1 MTAPNIRFKRSAV
14 AGKRP
19 TKSQLPLGELA
30 LNTYDGQLFTQVD
43 TGGVGIG
50 TTVISLTPWK
60 EIFGTG
66 AVFYEHNVGI
76 GSNNPTEKLSV
87 EGDARVSNDL
97 TVKGKL
103 NAPGDLYTDTIRRYT
118 NNNTSTKIALESDKM
133 RFFVTNGVTPKL
145 SIQSGVTVNTN
156 LNVVGVSTLADVSI
170 HGSLIAD
177 GSNLTGIVKDISGGN
192 NISVSNNNGSYIIS
206 YSGSSTVGTSTVYL
220 ERDGNA
226 EIPTNLEVDGSAEVD
241 GDFQVD
247 GDLKVHGYSHLYG
260 DAHIYG
266 KLKING
272 ELDICNTIIA
282 DHFVGEGSGITGIV
296 TGLTAGAGI
305 SITNNS
311 GIYEITATGSGI
323 GTGGGTL
330 TEVDTLESVTDRGN
344 HTTNTVTVGGLNVFG
359 ISSFNDKVYVQGP
372 LHAGNTASGS
382 VGTINQVLV
391 STGIGVTWKNI
402 AGLTNPAPNTGTIE
416 AGSFRETHKYT
427 ALPQQRYIFVDYMP
441 DYIDIF
447 VNGVKLTDDEYTA
460 DNGNSIYFAEELFN
474 GDTVEIHAY
483 SPVSNWIESI
493 NNKDLTILRDNYSF
507 VATQSMTTYDVPH
520 NDGFIDIFVNG
531 VRLNSTEYSSVNDQT
546 IVFNERFFG
555 GERVDIHV
563 YNRYSSL
570 ISSSSKMIDTPPS
583 SSSDVGIP
591 GQTAYDDNYLYV
603 CTASNTWKRTVLE
616 DW

>member
-97 TVKGKL
+97 TVEGKL

-118 NNNTSTKIALESDKM
+118 DNNTSTKIALESDKM

-156 LNVVGVSTLADVSI
+156 LNVVGFSTL
-170 HGSLIAD
+170 
-177 GSNLTGIVKDISGGN
+177 NNTEISG
-192 NISVSNNNGSYIIS
+192 
-206 YSGSSTVGTSTVYL
+206 
-220 ERDGNA
+220 D
-226 EIPTNLEVDGSAEVD
+226 LEVDGNAEVD

-296 TGLTAGAGI
+296 TSITAGNGI

-311 GIYEITATGSGI
+311 GIYEISATGSGI

-344 HTTNTVTVGGLNVFG
+344 HTNNTVTVGGLNVFG

-402 AGLTNPAPNTGTIE
+402 AGLTNPAPNTGSTE
-416 AGSFRETHKYT
+416 AGAFRETHKYT

-520 NDGFIDIFVNG
+520 SDGFIDIFVNG

-546 IVFNERFFG
+546 IVFNERFYG

-603 CTASNTWKRTVLE
+603 CTASNTWKRTALE

>member
-97 TVKGKL
+97 TVEGKL

-118 NNNTSTKIALESDKM
+118 DNNTSTKIALESDKM

-156 LNVVGVSTLADVSI
+156 LNVVGFSTL
-170 HGSLIAD
+170 
-177 GSNLTGIVKDISGGN
+177 NNTEISG
-192 NISVSNNNGSYIIS
+192 
-206 YSGSSTVGTSTVYL
+206 
-220 ERDGNA
+220 D
-226 EIPTNLEVDGSAEVD
+226 LEVDGNAEVD

-546 IVFNERFFG
+546 IVFNERFYG

>member
-19 TKSQLPLGELA
+19 THTQLPLGELA

-66 AVFYEHNVGI
+66 AVFYENNVGI
-76 GSNNPTEKLSV
+76 GSNNPAEKLSV
-87 EGDARVSNDL
+87 EGDARISNDL
-97 TVKGKL
+97 TVG
-103 NAPGDLYTDTIRRYT
+103 G
-118 NNNTSTKIALESDKM
+118 
-133 RFFVTNGVTPKL
+133 
-145 SIQSGVTVNTN
+145 N
-156 LNVVGVSTLADVSI
+156 LFG
-170 HGSLIAD
+170 D
-177 GSNLTGIVKDISGGN
+177 GSGLS
-192 NISVSNNNGSYIIS
+192 
-206 YSGSSTVGTSTVYL
+206 
-220 ERDGNA
+220 
-226 EIPTNLEVDGSAEVD
+226 
-241 GDFQVD
+241 
-247 GDLKVHGYSHLYG
+247 
-260 DAHIYG
+260 
-266 KLKING
+266 
-272 ELDICNTIIA
+272 
-282 DHFVGEGSGITGIV
+282 GIV
-296 TGLTAGAGI
+296 TGLTAGSGI
-305 SITNNS
+305 SITNTG
-311 GIYEITATGSGI
+311 GIYEITSTGSGI
-323 GTGGGTL
+323 GTGILSET
-330 TEVDTLESVTDRGN
+330 DTLESVTDRGN
-344 HTTNTVTVGGLNVFG
+344 HTPNTITVGGLNVFG

-402 AGLTNPAPNTGTIE
+402 AGLTNPPPNSGATE
-416 AGSFRETHKYT
+416 AGAFRETHKHV

-441 DYIDIF
+441 NYLDIF
-447 VNGVKLTDDEYTA
+447 VNGVKLADGEYTA
-460 DNGNSIYFAEELFN
+460 TDGHSIYFSEELFG

-483 SPVSNWIESI
+483 SPIANWIESI

-520 NDGFIDIFVNG
+520 SDGFIDIFVNG

-555 GERVDIHV
+555 GEKVDIHV

-603 CTASNTWKRTVLE
+603 CTSSNTWKRTVLE

>member
-97 TVKGKL
+97 TVEGKL

-118 NNNTSTKIALESDKM
+118 DNNTSTKIALESDKM

-156 LNVVGVSTLADVSI
+156 LNVVGFSTL
-170 HGSLIAD
+170 
-177 GSNLTGIVKDISGGN
+177 NNTEISG
-192 NISVSNNNGSYIIS
+192 
-206 YSGSSTVGTSTVYL
+206 
-220 ERDGNA
+220 D
-226 EIPTNLEVDGSAEVD
+226 LEVDGSAEVD

-272 ELDICNTIIA
+272 ELDICNTIFA

-296 TGLTAGAGI
+296 TGITAGSGI

-311 GIYEITATGSGI
+311 GIYEISATGSGI

-402 AGLTNPAPNTGTIE
+402 AGLTNPAPNTGSTE
-416 AGSFRETHKYT
+416 AGAFRETHKYT

-520 NDGFIDIFVNG
+520 SDGFIDIFVNG

-546 IVFNERFFG
+546 IVFNERFYG

-603 CTASNTWKRTVLE
+603 CTASNTWKRTLLG

>member
-1 MTAPNIRFKRSAV
+1 MTSPNIRFKRSAV

-97 TVKGKL
+97 TVEGKL

-118 NNNTSTKIALESDKM
+118 DNNTSTKIALESDKM

-156 LNVVGVSTLADVSI
+156 LNVVGFSTL
-170 HGSLIAD
+170 
-177 GSNLTGIVKDISGGN
+177 NNTEISG
-192 NISVSNNNGSYIIS
+192 
-206 YSGSSTVGTSTVYL
+206 
-220 ERDGNA
+220 D
-226 EIPTNLEVDGSAEVD
+226 LEVDGNAEVD

-546 IVFNERFFG
+546 IVFNERFYG

>member
-19 TKSQLPLGELA
+19 TNTQLPLGELA

-97 TVKGKL
+97 TVEGKL

-118 NNNTSTKIALESDKM
+118 DNNTSTKIALESDKM

-156 LNVVGVSTLADVSI
+156 LNVVGFSTL
-170 HGSLIAD
+170 
-177 GSNLTGIVKDISGGN
+177 NNTEISG
-192 NISVSNNNGSYIIS
+192 
-206 YSGSSTVGTSTVYL
+206 
-220 ERDGNA
+220 D
-226 EIPTNLEVDGSAEVD
+226 LEVDGSAEVD

-311 GIYEITATGSGI
+311 GIYEIVATGSGI
-323 GTGGGTL
+323 GTGGGIL

-402 AGLTNPAPNTGTIE
+402 AGLTNPAPNTGSTE
-416 AGSFRETHKYT
+416 AGAFRETHKYT

-460 DNGNSIYFAEELFN
+460 DNGNSIYFAEELFD

-483 SPVSNWIESI
+483 SPVSNWVESI
-493 NNKDLTILRDNYSF
+493 NNKDLTILRENYSF

-520 NDGFIDIFVNG
+520 SNGFIDIFVNG

-546 IVFNERFFG
+546 IVFNERFYG

-603 CTASNTWKRTVLE
+603 CVAPNTWKRTELD

>member
-19 TKSQLPLGELA
+19 TSTQLPLGELA

-66 AVFYEHNVGI
+66 AVFYENNVGI
-76 GSNNPTEKLSV
+76 GSNNPAEKLSV
-87 EGDARVSNDL
+87 EGDARISNDL
-97 TVKGKL
+97 TVG
-103 NAPGDLYTDTIRRYT
+103 G
-118 NNNTSTKIALESDKM
+118 
-133 RFFVTNGVTPKL
+133 
-145 SIQSGVTVNTN
+145 N
-156 LNVVGVSTLADVSI
+156 LF
-170 HGSLIAD
+170 AD
-177 GSNLTGIVKDISGGN
+177 GSNLAGVVKNIIGGDSISIVDDNS
-192 NISVSNNNGSYIIS
+192 GSYTINFVGDATGGIS
-206 YSGSSTVGTSTVYL
+206 SIYTEVSGV
-220 ERDGNA
+220 A
-226 EIPTNLEVDGSAEVD
+226 EIRADVEIRGDLEIRDNVEID
-241 GDFQVD
+241 GDLQVD
-247 GDLKVHGYSHLYG
+247 GFADFHNDVRIL
-260 DAHIYG
+260 G
-266 KLKING
+266 KLEILN
-272 ELDICNTIIA
+272 EVEVDTIIG
-282 DHFVGEGSGITGIV
+282 DGSGLSGIV
-296 TGLTAGAGI
+296 TGLTAGSGI
-305 SITNNS
+305 SITNTG
-311 GIYEITATGSGI
+311 GIYEIASTGSGI
-323 GTGGGTL
+323 GTGIL
-330 TEVDTLESVTDRGN
+330 SEIDTLESVTDRGN

-382 VGTINQVLV
+382 DGTINQVLV

-402 AGLTNPAPNTGTIE
+402 AGLTNPSPNSGATE
-416 AGSFRETHKYT
+416 AGAFRETHKYV

-441 DYIDIF
+441 NYLDIF
-447 VNGVKLTDDEYTA
+447 VNGVKLAEGEYTA
-460 DNGNSIYFAEELFN
+460 TDGHSIYFSEELFG

-483 SPVSNWIESI
+483 SPVANWIESI

-555 GERVDIHV
+555 GEKVDIHV

>member
-1 MTAPNIRFKRSAV
+1 MTSPNIRFKRSAV

-97 TVKGKL
+97 TVEGKL

-118 NNNTSTKIALESDKM
+118 DNNTSTKIALESDKM

-156 LNVVGVSTLADVSI
+156 LNVVGFSTL
-170 HGSLIAD
+170 
-177 GSNLTGIVKDISGGN
+177 NNTEISG
-192 NISVSNNNGSYIIS
+192 
-206 YSGSSTVGTSTVYL
+206 
-220 ERDGNA
+220 D
-226 EIPTNLEVDGSAEVD
+226 LEVDGSAEVD

-402 AGLTNPAPNTGTIE
+402 AGLTNPAPNTGSTE
-416 AGSFRETHKYT
+416 AGAFRETHKYT

-520 NDGFIDIFVNG
+520 SDGFIDIFVNG

-546 IVFNERFFG
+546 IVFNERFYG

-603 CTASNTWKRTVLE
+603 CTASNTWKRTELE

>member
-19 TKSQLPLGELA
+19 TSTQLPLGELA

-66 AVFYEHNVGI
+66 AVFYENNVGI
-76 GSNNPTEKLSV
+76 GSNNPAEKLSV
-87 EGDARVSNDL
+87 EGDARISNDL
-97 TVKGKL
+97 TVG
-103 NAPGDLYTDTIRRYT
+103 G
-118 NNNTSTKIALESDKM
+118 
-133 RFFVTNGVTPKL
+133 
-145 SIQSGVTVNTN
+145 N
-156 LNVVGVSTLADVSI
+156 LF
-170 HGSLIAD
+170 AD
-177 GSNLTGIVKDISGGN
+177 GSNLAGVVKNIIGGDSISIVDD
-192 NISVSNNNGSYIIS
+192 NGSYTINFVGDSTGGIS
-206 YSGSSTVGTSTVYL
+206 SIYTEVSGV
-220 ERDGNA
+220 A
-226 EIPTNLEVDGSAEVD
+226 EIRADVEIRGDLEIRDNVEID
-241 GDFQVD
+241 GDLQVD
-247 GDLKVHGYSHLYG
+247 GFADFHNDVRIL
-260 DAHIYG
+260 G
-266 KLKING
+266 KLEILN
-272 ELDICNTIIA
+272 EVEVDTIIG
-282 DHFVGEGSGITGIV
+282 DGSGLSGIV
-296 TGLTAGAGI
+296 TGLTAGSGI
-305 SITNNS
+305 SITNTG
-311 GIYEITATGSGI
+311 GIYEIASTGSGI
-323 GTGGGTL
+323 GTGIL
-330 TEVDTLESVTDRGN
+330 SEIDTLESVTDRGN

-402 AGLTNPAPNTGTIE
+402 AGLTNPSPNSGATE
-416 AGSFRETHKYT
+416 AGAFRETHKYV

-441 DYIDIF
+441 NYLDIF
-447 VNGVKLTDDEYTA
+447 VNGVKLAEGEYTA
-460 DNGNSIYFAEELFN
+460 TDGHSIYFSEELFG

-483 SPVSNWIESI
+483 SPVANWIESI

-555 GERVDIHV
+555 GEKVDIHV

>member
-97 TVKGKL
+97 TVEGKL

-118 NNNTSTKIALESDKM
+118 DNNTSTKIALESDKM

-156 LNVVGVSTLADVSI
+156 LNVVGFSTL
-170 HGSLIAD
+170 
-177 GSNLTGIVKDISGGN
+177 NNTEISG
-192 NISVSNNNGSYIIS
+192 
-206 YSGSSTVGTSTVYL
+206 
-220 ERDGNA
+220 D
-226 EIPTNLEVDGSAEVD
+226 LEVDGSAEVD

-296 TGLTAGAGI
+296 TDITAGAGI

-311 GIYEITATGSGI
+311 GIYEIAATGSGI

-402 AGLTNPAPNTGTIE
+402 AGLTNPAPNTGSTE
-416 AGSFRETHKYT
+416 AGAFRETHKYT

-546 IVFNERFFG
+546 IVFNERFYG

-603 CTASNTWKRTVLE
+603 CTASNTWKRTALE

>member
-97 TVKGKL
+97 TVEGKL

-118 NNNTSTKIALESDKM
+118 DNNTSTKIALESDKM

-156 LNVVGVSTLADVSI
+156 LNVVGFSTL
-170 HGSLIAD
+170 
-177 GSNLTGIVKDISGGN
+177 NNTEISG
-192 NISVSNNNGSYIIS
+192 
-206 YSGSSTVGTSTVYL
+206 
-220 ERDGNA
+220 D
-226 EIPTNLEVDGSAEVD
+226 LEVDGSAEVD

-296 TGLTAGAGI
+296 TGITAGAGI

-330 TEVDTLESVTDRGN
+330 AEVDTLESVTDRGN

-402 AGLTNPAPNTGTIE
+402 AGLTNPAPNTGSTE
-416 AGSFRETHKYT
+416 AGAFRETHKYT

-460 DNGNSIYFAEELFN
+460 DNANSIYFAEELLN
-474 GDTVEIHAY
+474 G
-483 SPVSNWIESI
+483 
-493 NNKDLTILRDNYSF
+493 L
-507 VATQSMTTYDVPH
+507 
-520 NDGFIDIFVNG
+520 
-531 VRLNSTEYSSVNDQT
+531 DQECLEEEL
-546 IVFNERFFG
+546 IIG
-555 GERVDIHV
+555 GEFH
-563 YNRYSSL
+563 
-570 ISSSSKMIDTPPS
+570 
-583 SSSDVGIP
+583 
-591 GQTAYDDNYLYV
+591 
-603 CTASNTWKRTVLE
+603 
-616 DW
+616 

>member
-66 AVFYEHNVGI
+66 AVFYENNVGI
-76 GSNNPTEKLSV
+76 GSNNPAEKLSV

-97 TVKGKL
+97 TVEGGI
-103 NAPGDLYTDTIRRYT
+103 NASGDLYTDTIRRYT
-118 NNNTSTKIALESDKM
+118 DNSTSTKIALESDKM

-145 SIQSGVTVNTN
+145 SIQNGVTVNSN
-156 LNVVGVSTLADVSI
+156 LNVVGFSTL
-170 HGSLIAD
+170 GS
-177 GSNLTGIVKDISGGN
+177 TEISG
-192 NISVSNNNGSYIIS
+192 
-206 YSGSSTVGTSTVYL
+206 
-220 ERDGNA
+220 
-226 EIPTNLEVDGSAEVD
+226 NLEVDGSAEID
-241 GDFQVD
+241 GQFQVD
-247 GDLKVHGYSHLYG
+247 GFADFHEDVRIL
-260 DAHIYG
+260 G
-266 KLKING
+266 KLEILN
-272 ELDICNTIIA
+272 EVEVDTIIG
-282 DHFVGEGSGITGIV
+282 DGSGLSGIV
-296 TGLTAGAGI
+296 TGLTAGNGI
-305 SITNNS
+305 SITNTG
-311 GIYEITATGSGI
+311 GIYEIASTGSGI
-323 GTGGGTL
+323 GTGIL
-330 TEVDTLESVTDRGN
+330 SEIDTLESVTDRGN

-402 AGLTNPAPNTGTIE
+402 AGLTNPPPNSGATE
-416 AGSFRETHKYT
+416 AGAFRETHKYV

-441 DYIDIF
+441 NYLDIF
-447 VNGVKLTDDEYTA
+447 VNGVKLADGEYTA
-460 DNGNSIYFAEELFN
+460 TDGHSIYFSEELFG

-483 SPVSNWIESI
+483 SPVANWIESI

-520 NDGFIDIFVNG
+520 SDGFIDIFVNG

-555 GERVDIHV
+555 GEKVDIHV

>member
-97 TVKGKL
+97 TVEGKI

-118 NNNTSTKIALESDKM
+118 DNNTSTKIALESDKM

-192 NISVSNNNGSYIIS
+192 NISVSNNNGSYTIS

-311 GIYEITATGSGI
+311 GIYEIVATGSGI
-323 GTGGGTL
+323 GTGGGIL

-359 ISSFNDKVYVQGP
+359 ISSV
-372 LHAGNTASGS
+372 
-382 VGTINQVLV
+382 I
-391 STGIGVTWKNI
+391 
-402 AGLTNPAPNTGTIE
+402 
-416 AGSFRETHKYT
+416 
-427 ALPQQRYIFVDYMP
+427 
-441 DYIDIF
+441 
-447 VNGVKLTDDEYTA
+447 
-460 DNGNSIYFAEELFN
+460 
-474 GDTVEIHAY
+474 
-483 SPVSNWIESI
+483 
-493 NNKDLTILRDNYSF
+493 
-507 VATQSMTTYDVPH
+507 
-520 NDGFIDIFVNG
+520 
-531 VRLNSTEYSSVNDQT
+531 SSV
-546 IVFNERFFG
+546 R
-555 GERVDIHV
+555 
-563 YNRYSSL
+563 
-570 ISSSSKMIDTPPS
+570 
-583 SSSDVGIP
+583 
-591 GQTAYDDNYLYV
+591 
-603 CTASNTWKRTVLE
+603 NTF
-616 DW
+616 

>member
-66 AVFYEHNVGI
+66 AVFYENNVGI
-76 GSNNPTEKLSV
+76 GSNNPAEKLSV

-97 TVKGKL
+97 TVDGGL
-103 NAPGDLYTDTIRRYT
+103 NATGDLYTDTIRRYT
-118 NNNTSTKIALESDKM
+118 DNSTSTKIALESDKM

-145 SIQSGVTVNTN
+145 SIQNGVTVNSD
-156 LNVVGVSTLADVSI
+156 LNVVGFTTLGSTE
-170 HGSLIAD
+170 
-177 GSNLTGIVKDISGGN
+177 ISG
-192 NISVSNNNGSYIIS
+192 
-206 YSGSSTVGTSTVYL
+206 
-220 ERDGNA
+220 
-226 EIPTNLEVDGSAEVD
+226 NLEVDGSAEID
-241 GDFQVD
+241 GQFQVD
-247 GDLKVHGYSHLYG
+247 GFADFHEDVRIL
-260 DAHIYG
+260 G
-266 KLKING
+266 KLEILN
-272 ELDICNTIIA
+272 EVEVDTIIG
-282 DHFVGEGSGITGIV
+282 DGSGLSGIV
-296 TGLTAGAGI
+296 TGLTAGNGI
-305 SITNNS
+305 SITNTG
-311 GIYEITATGSGI
+311 GIYEIASTGSGI
-323 GTGGGTL
+323 GTGIL
-330 TEVDTLESVTDRGN
+330 SEIDTLESVTDRGN

-402 AGLTNPAPNTGTIE
+402 AGLTNPPPNSGATE
-416 AGSFRETHKYT
+416 AGAFRETHKYV

-441 DYIDIF
+441 NYLDIF
-447 VNGVKLTDDEYTA
+447 VNGVKLADGEYTA
-460 DNGNSIYFAEELFN
+460 DNGSSIYFAEELFG

-483 SPVSNWIESI
+483 SPISNWIESI

-520 NDGFIDIFVNG
+520 SDGFIDIFVNG

-555 GERVDIHV
+555 GEKVDIHV

>member
-1 MTAPNIRFKRSAV
+1 MTSPNIRFKRSAV

-97 TVKGKL
+97 TVEGKL

-118 NNNTSTKIALESDKM
+118 DNNTSTKIALESDKM

-145 SIQSGVTVNTN
+145 SIQNGVTVNSN
-156 LNVVGVSTLADVSI
+156 LNVVGFSTLESVE
-170 HGSLIAD
+170 
-177 GSNLTGIVKDISGGN
+177 ISG
-192 NISVSNNNGSYIIS
+192 
-206 YSGSSTVGTSTVYL
+206 
-220 ERDGNA
+220 
-226 EIPTNLEVDGSAEVD
+226 NLEVDGNAEVD
-241 GDFQVD
+241 GEFQVD

-260 DAHIYG
+260 DTHIYG

-296 TGLTAGAGI
+296 TDITAGAGI

-402 AGLTNPAPNTGTIE
+402 AGLTNPAPNTGSTE
-416 AGSFRETHKYT
+416 AGAFRETHKYT

-493 NNKDLTILRDNYSF
+493 TNKDLTILRDNYSF

-520 NDGFIDIFVNG
+520 SDGFIDIFVNG

-546 IVFNERFFG
+546 IVFNERFYG

-603 CTASNTWKRTVLE
+603 CTASNTWKRTALE

>member
-66 AVFYEHNVGI
+66 AVFYENNVGI
-76 GSNNPTEKLSV
+76 GSNNPAEKLSV
-87 EGDARVSNDL
+87 EGDARVSNNL
-97 TVKGKL
+97 TIEGGT
-103 NAPGDLYTDTIRRYT
+103 NATGDLYTDTIRRYT
-118 NNNTSTKIALESDKM
+118 DNNTSTKITLESDKM

-145 SIQSGVTVNTN
+145 SIQSGVTVNSN
-156 LNVVGVSTLADVSI
+156 LNVVGFTTLAS
-170 HGSLIAD
+170 
-177 GSNLTGIVKDISGGN
+177 TEISG
-192 NISVSNNNGSYIIS
+192 
-206 YSGSSTVGTSTVYL
+206 
-220 ERDGNA
+220 
-226 EIPTNLEVDGSAEVD
+226 NLEVDGSAEID
-241 GDFQVD
+241 GQFQVD
-247 GDLKVHGYSHLYG
+247 GFADFHEDVRIL
-260 DAHIYG
+260 G
-266 KLKING
+266 KLEILNEVEVG
-272 ELDICNTIIA
+272 TIIG
-282 DHFVGEGSGITGIV
+282 DGSGLSGIV
-296 TGLTAGAGI
+296 TGLTAGNGI
-305 SITNNS
+305 SITNTG
-311 GIYEITATGSGI
+311 GIYEIASNGSGSGI
-323 GTGGGTL
+323 GTGILSET
-330 TEVDTLESVTDRGN
+330 DTLDSVTDRGN

-402 AGLTNPAPNTGTIE
+402 AGLTNPPPNSGATE
-416 AGSFRETHKYT
+416 AGAFRETHKHV

-441 DYIDIF
+441 DYLDIF
-447 VNGVKLTDDEYTA
+447 VNGVKLTDGEYTA
-460 DNGNSIYFAEELFN
+460 DNGNSIYFAEELFG

-483 SPVSNWIESI
+483 SPISNWIESI

-507 VATQSMTTYDVPH
+507 VATQSMTTYDVQH

-603 CTASNTWKRTVLE
+603 CTDSNTWKRTALL

>member
-97 TVKGKL
+97 TVEGKL

-118 NNNTSTKIALESDKM
+118 DNSTSTKISLESDKM

-145 SIQSGVTVNTN
+145 SIQNGVTVNSN
-156 LNVVGVSTLADVSI
+156 LNVVGFSTLESVE
-170 HGSLIAD
+170 
-177 GSNLTGIVKDISGGN
+177 ISG
-192 NISVSNNNGSYIIS
+192 
-206 YSGSSTVGTSTVYL
+206 
-220 ERDGNA
+220 
-226 EIPTNLEVDGSAEVD
+226 NLEVDGNAEVD
-241 GDFQVD
+241 GEFQVD

-260 DAHIYG
+260 DTHIYG

-272 ELDICNTIIA
+272 ELDICNTIFA

-296 TGLTAGAGI
+296 TGITAGSGI
-305 SITNNS
+305 SIINNS
-311 GIYEITATGSGI
+311 GIYEISATGSGI

-402 AGLTNPAPNTGTIE
+402 AGLTNPAPNTGSTE
-416 AGSFRETHKYT
+416 AGAVRETHKYT

-493 NNKDLTILRDNYSF
+493 TNKDLTILRDNYSF

-520 NDGFIDIFVNG
+520 SDGFIDIFVNG

-546 IVFNERFFG
+546 IVFNERFYG

-603 CTASNTWKRTVLE
+603 CTASNTWKRTLLG

>member
-66 AVFYEHNVGI
+66 AVFYENNVGI
-76 GSNNPTEKLSV
+76 GSNNPAEKLSV
-87 EGDARVSNDL
+87 EGDARISNDL
-97 TVKGKL
+97 TVG
-103 NAPGDLYTDTIRRYT
+103 G
-118 NNNTSTKIALESDKM
+118 
-133 RFFVTNGVTPKL
+133 
-145 SIQSGVTVNTN
+145 N
-156 LNVVGVSTLADVSI
+156 LF
-170 HGSLIAD
+170 AD
-177 GSNLTGIVKDISGGN
+177 GSNLTGVVKNIIGGDSISIVDDNS
-192 NISVSNNNGSYIIS
+192 GSYTINFVGDATGGIS
-206 YSGSSTVGTSTVYL
+206 SIYTEVSGV
-220 ERDGNA
+220 A
-226 EIPTNLEVDGSAEVD
+226 EIRADVEIRGDLEIRDNVEID
-241 GDFQVD
+241 GDLQVD
-247 GDLKVHGYSHLYG
+247 GFADFHNDVRIL
-260 DAHIYG
+260 G
-266 KLKING
+266 KLEILN
-272 ELDICNTIIA
+272 EVEVDTIIG
-282 DHFVGEGSGITGIV
+282 DGSGLSGIV
-296 TGLTAGAGI
+296 TGLTAGSGI
-305 SITNNS
+305 SITNTG
-311 GIYEITATGSGI
+311 GIYEIASTGSGI
-323 GTGGGTL
+323 GTGILSET
-330 TEVDTLESVTDRGN
+330 DTLESVTDRGN

-402 AGLTNPAPNTGTIE
+402 AGLTNPSPNSGATE
-416 AGSFRETHKYT
+416 AGAFRETHKYV

-441 DYIDIF
+441 NYLDIF
-447 VNGVKLTDDEYTA
+447 VNGVKLAEGEYTA
-460 DNGNSIYFAEELFN
+460 TDGHSIYFSEELFG

-483 SPVSNWIESI
+483 SPVANWIESI

-555 GERVDIHV
+555 GEKVDIHV

>member
-97 TVKGKL
+97 TVEGKI

-118 NNNTSTKIALESDKM
+118 DNNTSTKIALESDKM

-145 SIQSGVTVNTN
+145 SIQSGVIVNTN
-156 LNVVGVSTLADVSI
+156 LNVVGFSTL
-170 HGSLIAD
+170 
-177 GSNLTGIVKDISGGN
+177 NNTEISGD
-192 NISVSNNNGSYIIS
+192 
-206 YSGSSTVGTSTVYL
+206 L
-220 ERDGNA
+220 EVDGNA
-226 EIPTNLEVDGSAEVD
+226 EVDGE
-241 GDFQVD
+241 FQVD
-247 GDLKVHGYSHLYG
+247 EDLKVHGYSHLYG

-296 TGLTAGAGI
+296 TGLTAGSGI

-372 LHAGNTASGS
+372 LHAGNTANGS

-391 STGIGVTWKNI
+391 STGTGVEWKSI
-402 AGLTNPAPNTGTIE
+402 AGLANTSPNTGATE
-416 AGSFRETHKYT
+416 SGAFRETHKYV
-427 ALPQQRYIFVDYMP
+427 ALPQQRYIFEEYLP
-441 DYIDIF
+441 NYLDIF
-447 VNGVKLTDDEYTA
+447 VNGVKLTDGEYTA
-460 DNGNSIYFAEELFN
+460 DNGTSIYFAEELFG
-474 GDTVEIHAY
+474 GDVVEIHAY
-483 SPVSNWIESI
+483 TPVSNWIESI
-493 NNKDLTILRDNYSF
+493 DNKDLTILRDNYSF

-546 IVFNERFFG
+546 IVFNERFYG

-603 CTASNTWKRTVLE
+603 CVAPNTWKRTELD

>member
-19 TKSQLPLGELA
+19 TRSQLPLGELA

-66 AVFYEHNVGI
+66 AVFYENNVGI
-76 GSNNPTEKLSV
+76 GSNNPAEKLSV
-87 EGDARVSNDL
+87 EGDARISNDL
-97 TVKGKL
+97 TVG
-103 NAPGDLYTDTIRRYT
+103 G
-118 NNNTSTKIALESDKM
+118 
-133 RFFVTNGVTPKL
+133 
-145 SIQSGVTVNTN
+145 N
-156 LNVVGVSTLADVSI
+156 LF
-170 HGSLIAD
+170 AD
-177 GSNLTGIVKDISGGN
+177 GSNLAGVVKNIIGGDSISIVDDNS
-192 NISVSNNNGSYIIS
+192 GSYTINFVGDATGGIS
-206 YSGSSTVGTSTVYL
+206 SIYTEVSGV
-220 ERDGNA
+220 A
-226 EIPTNLEVDGSAEVD
+226 EIRADVEIRGDLEIRDNVEID
-241 GDFQVD
+241 GDLQVD
-247 GDLKVHGYSHLYG
+247 GFADFHNDVRIL
-260 DAHIYG
+260 G
-266 KLKING
+266 KLEILN
-272 ELDICNTIIA
+272 EVEVDTIIG
-282 DHFVGEGSGITGIV
+282 DGSGLSGIV
-296 TGLTAGAGI
+296 TGLTAGSGI
-305 SITNNS
+305 SITNTG
-311 GIYEITATGSGI
+311 GIYEIASTGSGI
-323 GTGGGTL
+323 GTGIL
-330 TEVDTLESVTDRGN
+330 SEIDTLESVTDRGN

-402 AGLTNPAPNTGTIE
+402 AGLTNPSPNSGATE
-416 AGSFRETHKYT
+416 AGAFRETHKYV

-441 DYIDIF
+441 NYLDIF
-447 VNGVKLTDDEYTA
+447 VNGVKLAEGEYTA
-460 DNGNSIYFAEELFN
+460 TDGHSIYFSEELFG

-483 SPVSNWIESI
+483 SPVANWIESI

-555 GERVDIHV
+555 GEKVDIHV

>member
-66 AVFYEHNVGI
+66 AVFYENNVGI
-76 GSNNPTEKLSV
+76 GSNNPAEKLSV

-97 TVKGKL
+97 TVDGGL
-103 NAPGDLYTDTIRRYT
+103 NATGDLYTDIIRRYT
-118 NNNTSTKIALESDKM
+118 DNSTSTKIALESDKM

-145 SIQSGVTVNTN
+145 SIQNGVTVNSN
-156 LNVVGVSTLADVSI
+156 LNVVGFTTLGSTE
-170 HGSLIAD
+170 
-177 GSNLTGIVKDISGGN
+177 ISG
-192 NISVSNNNGSYIIS
+192 
-206 YSGSSTVGTSTVYL
+206 
-220 ERDGNA
+220 
-226 EIPTNLEVDGSAEVD
+226 NLEVDGSAEID
-241 GDFQVD
+241 GQFQVD
-247 GDLKVHGYSHLYG
+247 GFADFHEDVRIL
-260 DAHIYG
+260 G
-266 KLKING
+266 KLEILN
-272 ELDICNTIIA
+272 EVEVDTIIG
-282 DHFVGEGSGITGIV
+282 DGSGLSGIV
-296 TGLTAGAGI
+296 TGLTAGSGI
-305 SITNNS
+305 SITNTG
-311 GIYEITATGSGI
+311 GIYEIASTGSGI
-323 GTGGGTL
+323 GTGILSET
-330 TEVDTLESVTDRGN
+330 DTLESVTDRGN

-359 ISSFNDKVYVQGP
+359 ISGFNDKVYVQGP

-402 AGLTNPAPNTGTIE
+402 AGLTNPPPNSGATE
-416 AGSFRETHKYT
+416 AGAFRETHNHV

-441 DYIDIF
+441 NYLDIF
-447 VNGVKLTDDEYTA
+447 VNGVKLADGEYTA
-460 DNGNSIYFAEELFN
+460 DNGSSIYFAEELFG

-483 SPVSNWIESI
+483 SPISNWIESI

-520 NDGFIDIFVNG
+520 SDGFIDIFVNG

-555 GERVDIHV
+555 GEKVDIHV

-603 CTASNTWKRTVLE
+603 CTDSNTWKRTALS

>member
-1 MTAPNIRFKRSAV
+1 MTTPNIRFKRSAV

-76 GSNNPTEKLSV
+76 GSISPAEKLSV
-87 EGDARVSNDL
+87 EGDARVSNNL
-97 TVKGKL
+97 TIE
-103 NAPGDLYTDTIRRYT
+103 GDLF
-118 NNNTSTKIALESDKM
+118 A
-133 RFFVTNGVTPKL
+133 NG
-145 SIQSGVTVNTN
+145 
-156 LNVVGVSTLADVSI
+156 A
-170 HGSLIAD
+170 
-177 GSNLTGIVKDISGGN
+177 NLTGVAKNIIGGNGISVVDDNSGSYTINFVGDSTGGTSSIYTEVSGAAEIDADTEIRGDLEVKDN
-192 NISVSNNNGSYIIS
+192 V
-206 YSGSSTVGTSTVYL
+206 
-220 ERDGNA
+220 
-226 EIPTNLEVDGSAEVD
+226 EID
-241 GDFQVD
+241 GDLQVD
-247 GDLKVHGYSHLYG
+247 GFADFHNDVRIL
-260 DAHIYG
+260 G
-266 KLKING
+266 KLEILN
-272 ELDICNTIIA
+272 EVEVDTIIG
-282 DHFVGEGSGITGIV
+282 DGSGLSGIV
-296 TGLTAGAGI
+296 TGITAGTGI
-305 SITNNS
+305 SITNTG
-311 GIYEITATGSGI
+311 GIYEISSTGSGI
-323 GTGGGTL
+323 GTGTL
-330 TEVDTLESVTDRGN
+330 SETDTLESVTDRGN
-344 HTTNTVTVGGLNVFG
+344 HTTNTITVGGLNVFG

-372 LHAGNTASGS
+372 LHAGNTTSGS

-391 STGIGVTWKNI
+391 STGTGVEWKSI
-402 AGLTNPAPNTGTIE
+402 AGLANTTPNNGATE
-416 AGSFRETHKYT
+416 AGAFRETYKHV
-427 ALPQQRYIFVDYMP
+427 ALPQQRYIFEEYMP
-441 DYIDIF
+441 NYLDIF
-447 VNGVKLTDDEYTA
+447 VNGVKLTDGEYTA
-460 DNGNSIYFAEELFN
+460 DNGTSIYFSEELFG
-474 GDTVEIHAY
+474 GDVVEIHAY

-520 NDGFIDIFVNG
+520 SDGFIDIFVNG

-555 GERVDIHV
+555 GEKVDIHV

>member
-66 AVFYEHNVGI
+66 AVFYENNVGI
-76 GSNNPTEKLSV
+76 GSNNPAEKLSV
-87 EGDARVSNDL
+87 EGDARISNDL
-97 TVKGKL
+97 TVG
-103 NAPGDLYTDTIRRYT
+103 G
-118 NNNTSTKIALESDKM
+118 
-133 RFFVTNGVTPKL
+133 
-145 SIQSGVTVNTN
+145 N
-156 LNVVGVSTLADVSI
+156 LF
-170 HGSLIAD
+170 AD
-177 GSNLTGIVKDISGGN
+177 GSNLTGVVKNIIGGDSISIVDDNS
-192 NISVSNNNGSYIIS
+192 GSYTINFVGDATGGIS
-206 YSGSSTVGTSTVYL
+206 SIYTELSGV
-220 ERDGNA
+220 A
-226 EIPTNLEVDGSAEVD
+226 EIRADVEIRGDLEIRDNVEID
-241 GDFQVD
+241 GDLQVD
-247 GDLKVHGYSHLYG
+247 GFADFHNDVRIL
-260 DAHIYG
+260 G
-266 KLKING
+266 KLEILN
-272 ELDICNTIIA
+272 EVEVDTIIG
-282 DHFVGEGSGITGIV
+282 DGSGLSGIV
-296 TGLTAGAGI
+296 TGLTAGSGI
-305 SITNNS
+305 SITNTG
-311 GIYEITATGSGI
+311 GIYEIASTGSGI
-323 GTGGGTL
+323 GTGIL
-330 TEVDTLESVTDRGN
+330 SEIDTLESVTDRGN

-402 AGLTNPAPNTGTIE
+402 AGLTNPSPNSGATE
-416 AGSFRETHKYT
+416 AGAFRETHKYV

-441 DYIDIF
+441 NYLDIF
-447 VNGVKLTDDEYTA
+447 VNGVKLADGEYTA
-460 DNGNSIYFAEELFN
+460 DNGSSIYFAEELFG

-555 GERVDIHV
+555 GEKVDIHV

-616 DW
+616 EW

>member
-19 TKSQLPLGELA
+19 TSTQLPLGELA

-66 AVFYEHNVGI
+66 AVFYENNVGI
-76 GSNNPTEKLSV
+76 GSNNPAEKLSV
-87 EGDARVSNDL
+87 EGDARISNDL
-97 TVKGKL
+97 TVG
-103 NAPGDLYTDTIRRYT
+103 G
-118 NNNTSTKIALESDKM
+118 
-133 RFFVTNGVTPKL
+133 
-145 SIQSGVTVNTN
+145 N
-156 LNVVGVSTLADVSI
+156 LF
-170 HGSLIAD
+170 AD
-177 GSNLTGIVKDISGGN
+177 GSNLAGVVKNIIGGDSISIVDDNS
-192 NISVSNNNGSYIIS
+192 GSYTINFVGDATGGIS
-206 YSGSSTVGTSTVYL
+206 SIYTEVSGV
-220 ERDGNA
+220 A
-226 EIPTNLEVDGSAEVD
+226 EIRADVEIRGDLEIRDNVEID
-241 GDFQVD
+241 GDLQVD
-247 GDLKVHGYSHLYG
+247 GFADFHNDVRIL
-260 DAHIYG
+260 G
-266 KLKING
+266 KLEILN
-272 ELDICNTIIA
+272 EVEVDTIIG
-282 DHFVGEGSGITGIV
+282 DGSGLSGIV
-296 TGLTAGAGI
+296 TGLTAGSGI
-305 SITNNS
+305 SITNTG
-311 GIYEITATGSGI
+311 GIYEIASTGSGI
-323 GTGGGTL
+323 GTGIL
-330 TEVDTLESVTDRGN
+330 SEIDTLESVTDRGN

-402 AGLTNPAPNTGTIE
+402 AGLTNPSPNSGATE
-416 AGSFRETHKYT
+416 AGAFRETHKYV

-441 DYIDIF
+441 NYLDIF
-447 VNGVKLTDDEYTA
+447 VNGVKLAEGEYTA
-460 DNGNSIYFAEELFN
+460 TDGHSIYFSEELFG

-483 SPVSNWIESI
+483 SPVANWIESI

-555 GERVDIHV
+555 GEKVDIHV

>member
-66 AVFYEHNVGI
+66 AVFYENNVGI
-76 GSNNPTEKLSV
+76 GSNNPAEKLSV
-87 EGDARVSNDL
+87 EGDARISNDL
-97 TVKGKL
+97 TVG
-103 NAPGDLYTDTIRRYT
+103 G
-118 NNNTSTKIALESDKM
+118 
-133 RFFVTNGVTPKL
+133 
-145 SIQSGVTVNTN
+145 N
-156 LNVVGVSTLADVSI
+156 LFGN
-170 HGSLIAD
+170 
-177 GSNLTGIVKDISGGN
+177 GSNLTGIVKNIISGDG
-192 NISVSNNNGSYIIS
+192 ISVVDDNSGSYTIS
-206 YSGSSTVGTSTVYL
+206 FVGDATGGTSSIYTEVS
-220 ERDGNA
+220 GIA
-226 EIPTNLEVDGSAEVD
+226 EIDADTEIRGDLEVKDNVEID
-241 GDFQVD
+241 GDLQVD
-247 GDLKVHGYSHLYG
+247 GFADFHNNVRIL
-260 DAHIYG
+260 G
-266 KLKING
+266 KLEILN
-272 ELDICNTIIA
+272 EVEVDTIIG
-282 DHFVGEGSGITGIV
+282 DGSGLSGIV
-296 TGLTAGAGI
+296 TGLTAGSGI
-305 SITNNS
+305 SITNTG
-311 GIYEITATGSGI
+311 GIYEIASTGSGI
-323 GTGGGTL
+323 GTGILSET
-330 TEVDTLESVTDRGN
+330 DTLESVTDRGN

-359 ISSFNDKVYVQGP
+359 LSSFNDRVYIQGP

-402 AGLTNPAPNTGTIE
+402 AGLTNPPPNSGATE
-416 AGSFRETHKYT
+416 AGAFRETHKYV

-441 DYIDIF
+441 NYLDIF
-447 VNGVKLTDDEYTA
+447 VNGVKLADGEYTA
-460 DNGNSIYFAEELFN
+460 DNGSSIYFAEELFG

-520 NDGFIDIFVNG
+520 SDGFIDIFVNG

-555 GERVDIHV
+555 GEKVDIHV

>member
-1 MTAPNIRFKRSAV
+1 MTSPNIRFKRSAV

-60 EIFGTG
+60 EIFGKG

-97 TVKGKL
+97 TVG
-103 NAPGDLYTDTIRRYT
+103 
-118 NNNTSTKIALESDKM
+118 
-133 RFFVTNGVTPKL
+133 
-145 SIQSGVTVNTN
+145 
-156 LNVVGVSTLADVSI
+156 
-170 HGSLIAD
+170 GSLYGN
-177 GSNLTGIVKDISGGN
+177 GSNLTGLVKNIISGNGISITNDNSGSYTISFIGDATQGTSSIYTEYSGAAEIRADTEIRGDLEVKD
-192 NISVSNNNGSYIIS
+192 
-206 YSGSSTVGTSTVYL
+206 
-220 ERDGNA
+220 NA
-226 EIPTNLEVDGSAEVD
+226 EIDGN
-241 GDFQVD
+241 FQVD
-247 GDLKVHGYSHLYG
+247 GLADFHGDVDMFSDVHV
-260 DAHIYG
+260 YG
-266 KLKING
+266 KLKVNG
-272 ELDICNTIIA
+272 ELDICNTINA

-296 TGLTAGAGI
+296 TGITAGAGI

-402 AGLTNPAPNTGTIE
+402 AGLTNPAPNTGSTE
-416 AGSFRETHKYT
+416 AGAFRETHKYT

-520 NDGFIDIFVNG
+520 SDGFIDIFVNG

-546 IVFNERFFG
+546 IVFNERFYG

-570 ISSSSKMIDTPPS
+570 ISSSSKMIDIPPS

>member
-66 AVFYEHNVGI
+66 AVFYENNVGI
-76 GSNNPTEKLSV
+76 GSNNPAERLSV
-87 EGDARVSNDL
+87 EGDARISNDL
-97 TVKGKL
+97 TVEGGT
-103 NAPGDLYTDTIRRYT
+103 NATGDLYTDTIRRYT
-118 NNNTSTKIALESDKM
+118 DNSTSTKIALESDKM

-145 SIQSGVTVNTN
+145 SIQSGVTVNSN
-156 LNVVGVSTLADVSI
+156 LNVVGFSTL
-170 HGSLIAD
+170 GS
-177 GSNLTGIVKDISGGN
+177 TEISG
-192 NISVSNNNGSYIIS
+192 
-206 YSGSSTVGTSTVYL
+206 
-220 ERDGNA
+220 
-226 EIPTNLEVDGSAEVD
+226 NLEVDGSAEID
-241 GDFQVD
+241 GQFQVD
-247 GDLKVHGYSHLYG
+247 GFADFHEDVRIL
-260 DAHIYG
+260 G
-266 KLKING
+266 KLEILN
-272 ELDICNTIIA
+272 EVEVDTIIG
-282 DHFVGEGSGITGIV
+282 DGSGLSGIV
-296 TGLTAGAGI
+296 TGLTAGSGI
-305 SITNNS
+305 SITNTG
-311 GIYEITATGSGI
+311 GIYEIASTGSGI
-323 GTGGGTL
+323 GTGIL
-330 TEVDTLESVTDRGN
+330 SEIDTLESVTDRGN
-344 HTTNTVTVGGLNVFG
+344 HTTNTVTIGGLNVFG

-402 AGLTNPAPNTGTIE
+402 AGLTNPPPNSGATE
-416 AGSFRETHKYT
+416 AGAFRETHKYA

-441 DYIDIF
+441 NYLDIF
-447 VNGVKLTDDEYTA
+447 VNGVKLADGEYTA
-460 DNGNSIYFAEELFN
+460 DNGNSIYFAEELFG

-483 SPVSNWIESI
+483 SPISNWIESI

-520 NDGFIDIFVNG
+520 SDGFIDIFVNG

-555 GERVDIHV
+555 GEKVDIHV

-583 SSSDVGIP
+583 SSSDAGIP

>member
-97 TVKGKL
+97 TVEGKL

-118 NNNTSTKIALESDKM
+118 DNNTSTKIALESDKM

-156 LNVVGVSTLADVSI
+156 LNVVGFSTL
-170 HGSLIAD
+170 
-177 GSNLTGIVKDISGGN
+177 NNTEISG
-192 NISVSNNNGSYIIS
+192 
-206 YSGSSTVGTSTVYL
+206 
-220 ERDGNA
+220 D
-226 EIPTNLEVDGSAEVD
+226 LEVDGSAEVD

-296 TGLTAGAGI
+296 TDITAGAGI

-311 GIYEITATGSGI
+311 GIYEIAATGSGI

-402 AGLTNPAPNTGTIE
+402 AGLTNPAPNTGSTE
-416 AGSFRETHKYT
+416 AGAFRETHKYT

-520 NDGFIDIFVNG
+520 SDGFIDIFVNG

-546 IVFNERFFG
+546 IVFNERFYG

-603 CTASNTWKRTVLE
+603 CTASNTWKRTALE

>member
-1 MTAPNIRFKRSAV
+1 MTSPNIRFKRSAV

-97 TVKGKL
+97 TVEGKL

-118 NNNTSTKIALESDKM
+118 DNNTSTKIALESDKM

-156 LNVVGVSTLADVSI
+156 LNVVGFSTL
-170 HGSLIAD
+170 
-177 GSNLTGIVKDISGGN
+177 NNTEISGD
-192 NISVSNNNGSYIIS
+192 
-206 YSGSSTVGTSTVYL
+206 L
-220 ERDGNA
+220 EVDGNA
-226 EIPTNLEVDGSAEVD
+226 EVDGE
-241 GDFQVD
+241 FQVD

-296 TGLTAGAGI
+296 TSITAGNGI

-311 GIYEITATGSGI
+311 GIYEIAATGSGI

-402 AGLTNPAPNTGTIE
+402 AGLTNPAPNTGSTE
-416 AGSFRETHKYT
+416 AGAFRETHKYT

-474 GDTVEIHAY
+474 GDIVEIHAY

-520 NDGFIDIFVNG
+520 SDGFIDIFVNG

-546 IVFNERFFG
+546 IVFNERFYG

-603 CTASNTWKRTVLE
+603 CTASNTWKRTALE

>member
-19 TKSQLPLGELA
+19 TSTQLPLGELA

-66 AVFYEHNVGI
+66 AVFYENNVGI
-76 GSNNPTEKLSV
+76 GSNNPAEKLSV
-87 EGDARVSNDL
+87 EGDARISNDL
-97 TVKGKL
+97 TVG
-103 NAPGDLYTDTIRRYT
+103 G
-118 NNNTSTKIALESDKM
+118 
-133 RFFVTNGVTPKL
+133 
-145 SIQSGVTVNTN
+145 N
-156 LNVVGVSTLADVSI
+156 LF
-170 HGSLIAD
+170 AD
-177 GSNLTGIVKDISGGN
+177 GSNLAGVVKNIIGGDSISIVDD
-192 NISVSNNNGSYIIS
+192 NGSYTINFVGDSTGGIS
-206 YSGSSTVGTSTVYL
+206 SIYTEVSGV
-220 ERDGNA
+220 A
-226 EIPTNLEVDGSAEVD
+226 EIRADVEIRGDLEIRDNVEID
-241 GDFQVD
+241 GDLQVD
-247 GDLKVHGYSHLYG
+247 GFADFHNDVRIL
-260 DAHIYG
+260 G
-266 KLKING
+266 KLEILN
-272 ELDICNTIIA
+272 EVEVDTIIG
-282 DHFVGEGSGITGIV
+282 DGSGLSGIV
-296 TGLTAGAGI
+296 TGLTAGSGI
-305 SITNNS
+305 SITNTG
-311 GIYEITATGSGI
+311 GIYEIASTGSGI
-323 GTGGGTL
+323 GTGIL
-330 TEVDTLESVTDRGN
+330 SEIDTLESVTDRGN

-402 AGLTNPAPNTGTIE
+402 AGLTNPSPNSGATE
-416 AGSFRETHKYT
+416 AGAFRETHKYV

-441 DYIDIF
+441 NYLDIF
-447 VNGVKLTDDEYTA
+447 VNGVKLADGEYTA
-460 DNGNSIYFAEELFN
+460 DNGSSIYFAEELFG

-483 SPVSNWIESI
+483 SPISNWIESI

-520 NDGFIDIFVNG
+520 SDGFIDIFVNG

-555 GERVDIHV
+555 GEKVDIHV

>member
-19 TKSQLPLGELA
+19 TSTQLPLGELA

-66 AVFYEHNVGI
+66 AVFYENNVGI
-76 GSNNPTEKLSV
+76 GSNNPAEKLSV
-87 EGDARVSNDL
+87 EGDARISNDL
-97 TVKGKL
+97 TVG
-103 NAPGDLYTDTIRRYT
+103 G
-118 NNNTSTKIALESDKM
+118 
-133 RFFVTNGVTPKL
+133 
-145 SIQSGVTVNTN
+145 N
-156 LNVVGVSTLADVSI
+156 LF
-170 HGSLIAD
+170 AD
-177 GSNLTGIVKDISGGN
+177 GSNLAGVVKNIIGGDSISIVEDNS
-192 NISVSNNNGSYIIS
+192 GSYTINFVGDATGGIS
-206 YSGSSTVGTSTVYL
+206 SIYTEVSGV
-220 ERDGNA
+220 A
-226 EIPTNLEVDGSAEVD
+226 EIRADVEIRGDLEIRDNVEID
-241 GDFQVD
+241 GDLQVD
-247 GDLKVHGYSHLYG
+247 GFADFHNDVRIL
-260 DAHIYG
+260 G
-266 KLKING
+266 KLEILN
-272 ELDICNTIIA
+272 EVEVDTIIG
-282 DHFVGEGSGITGIV
+282 DGSGLSGIV
-296 TGLTAGAGI
+296 TGLTAGSGI
-305 SITNNS
+305 SITNTG
-311 GIYEITATGSGI
+311 GIYEIASTGSGI
-323 GTGGGTL
+323 GTGIL
-330 TEVDTLESVTDRGN
+330 SEIDTLESVTDRGN

-402 AGLTNPAPNTGTIE
+402 AGLTNPSPNSGATE
-416 AGSFRETHKYT
+416 AGAFRETHKYV

-441 DYIDIF
+441 NYLDIF
-447 VNGVKLTDDEYTA
+447 VNGVKLAEGEYTA
-460 DNGNSIYFAEELFN
+460 TDGHSIYFSEELFG

-483 SPVSNWIESI
+483 SPVANWIESI

-555 GERVDIHV
+555 GEKVDIHV